1 MNARLGRFGAELAI
15 AAVAVLLS
23 LAVGALLIASRGH
36 DPLMVYGVWFTEALG
51 TPGGRAQV
59 IFKATT
65 LGFTGLSAALVFRAG
80 MFNIGAEGQLY
91 VGAFAAAMVAL
102 RLPAELPAALAIVL
116 VTLAAAL
123 GGGLSA
129 AIPAV
134 LKVRRQT
141 HEVITTMMMNFIL
154 ISVVNYLLHFTRES
168 LEVVRTRAISPDWRL
183 YRFARGYDGN
193 TSVVLVVIVAAVLTY
208 VLARTV
214 RGYAVRAVGS
224 SPGAA
229 AMGGIAVGR
238 VTGWTLVVGGALA
251 GLGGINFVLGSP
263 GYFEQHF
270 APFQGYLGIA
280 VALLGRNHPLG
291 VVASAFLFA
300 VLAEGSQAIQE
311 WAPAEI
317 GTILQAI
324 TVVFVVLGAKVY
336 ERAAAAWAKRGAPAP
351 TTPAASPPRSP

>member
-1 MNARLGRFGAELAI
+1 MQRRAARTGLELAI

-23 LAVGALLIASRGH
+23 LAVGAILIAARGH
-36 DPLMVYGVWFTEALG
+36 DPLMVYGVWFGEALG
-51 TPGGRAQV
+51 TEGGRAQV

-65 LGFTGLSAALVFRAG
+65 LAFTGLAAALAFRGG

-91 VGAFAAAMVAL
+91 LGAFSAAMVAL
-102 RLPAELPAALAIVL
+102 WLPAGLPALLAALL
-116 VTLAAAL
+116 VTLGAGAGGALAAAVP
-123 GGGLSA
+123 A
-129 AIPAV
+129 A

-168 LEVVRTRAISPDWRL
+168 LEVVRTRAIPAAWRL
-183 YRFARGYDGN
+183 DRFERGFDGN
-193 TSVVLVVIVAAVLTY
+193 TSVVLAIVVAL
-208 VLARTV
+208 VLAWFLGRTV

-238 VTGWTLVVGGALA
+238 VTGWTLVVSGALA
-251 GLGGINFVLGSP
+251 GLGGVNFVLGSP

-291 VVASAFLFA
+291 VVAAAFLFA
-300 VLAEGSQAIQE
+300 TLAEGSQAIQE

-324 TVVFVVLGAKVY
+324 TVVFVVLGAKVF
-336 ERAAAAWAKRGAPAP
+336 ERAEAAWQKRRA
-351 TTPAASPPRSP
+351 